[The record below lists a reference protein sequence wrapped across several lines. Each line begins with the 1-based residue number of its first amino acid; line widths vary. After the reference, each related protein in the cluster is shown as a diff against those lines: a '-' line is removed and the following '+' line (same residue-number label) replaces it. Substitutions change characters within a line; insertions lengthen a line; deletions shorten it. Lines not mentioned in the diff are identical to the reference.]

1 MALIIVGVADY
12 KVSQDPKAVLITCAL
27 GSCIGLSLHDPVAGV
42 GGLLHFMLPN
52 AEQETSREDFNPA
65 MYGNTGI
72 PLLISE
78 LQKLGAN
85 TRKLVAAMAGGS
97 QILDQTGLFDIGKRN
112 HVAAKN
118 MLWKAGVLVRNE
130 AVGGNITRSFGLQVG
145 TGQTW
150 LKKIDS
156 SVPSSQQAEG
166 LLKGNYVLSSSRG

>member
-27 GSCIGLSLHDPVAGV
+27 GSCIGLTLHDPVVGV

-52 AEQETSREDFNPA
+52 AESETSREDFNPA

-72 PLLISE
+72 PLLLRE

-85 TRKLVAAMAGGS
+85 TRKLVANMAGGS
-97 QILDQTGLFDIGKRN
+97 QILDQTGLFNIGKRN

-118 MLWKAGVLVRNE
+118 MLWKAGILVRNE
-130 AVGGNITRSFGLQVG
+130 AVGGSITRSFGLQIG
-145 TGQTW
+145 SGQTW
-150 LKKIDS
+150 LKQIDS
-156 SVPSSQQAEG
+156 SAPSGQPAEG
-166 LLKGNYVLSSSRG
+166 FPRGNYVLSSSGG